1 MEENSS
7 FRTAFKGF
15 NRDDV
20 VSYIAGLMEKI
31 SAGEQETEAL
41 LEKVAGLEREAA
53 AFRDQ
58 YSALEEERDAL
69 AGKCERLEQE
79 RDEQEKRCAALER
92 RCVEFDNL
100 SKSNEEKLGAAM
112 LDAKRF
118 AEMLVREA
126 TDRAGSVYRNA
137 YESVTASSAEVRAL
151 EMQMKDLSD
160 LFEKTMGEVRRNMR
174 DLSGRMTAFREETKD
189 YGAKFELRP
198 DITAVENE

>member
-1 MEENSS
+1 MAENSS
-7 FRTAFKGF
+7 FRSAFKGF

-31 SAGEQETEAL
+31 SAGEQEAEAL

-53 AFRDQ
+53 AFREQ

-100 SKSNEEKLGAAM
+100 SKSNEVKLGAAM
-112 LDAKRF
+112 LEAKRF
-118 AEMLVREA
+118 SEMLVREA
-126 TDRAGSVYRNA
+126 SDRAGSVYQSAR
-137 YESVTASSAEVRAL
+137 ESVSASSAEVR
-151 EMQMKDLSD
+151 EIEKQMKDLSD
-160 LFEKTMGEVRRNMR
+160 LFEKTMGEVRRSMR
-174 DLSGRMTAFREETKD
+174 DLSGRMTAFCEETKD
-189 YGAKFELRP
+189 YGAKFDSRP
-198 DITAVENE
+198 SFSAGENE